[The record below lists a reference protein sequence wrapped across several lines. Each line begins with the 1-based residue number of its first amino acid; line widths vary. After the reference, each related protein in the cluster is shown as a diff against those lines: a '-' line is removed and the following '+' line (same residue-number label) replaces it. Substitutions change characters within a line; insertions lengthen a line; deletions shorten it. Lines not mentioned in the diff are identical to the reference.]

1 MEAFQGW
8 RTAVT
13 RSLPGTIILAVA
25 LTTHVLLGL
34 WKTARR
40 STWRMPIWEAFQIA
54 LALMI
59 PVLLA
64 GHASVMRAHHDIDGS
79 ATRYSEVL
87 PGLWDNAALPQTL
100 LLLIV
105 WTHGCIGLHFWLRLS
120 RYYAPVAP
128 LLLVLA
134 VLVPTL
140 ALSGFTAAGRQAA
153 IEAQAKA
160 ASSAQTYDEYAAADP
175 PSVGITAA
183 DVQTYAVRGA
193 WTLLAALALTLAFR
207 AALQLRH
214 RRIRIAYAAGPT
226 VTAPIGPTLLELSR
240 TYRVPHTAVCGGR
253 ARCSTCRV
261 RVDRTARDLP
271 AMTQAEE
278 ATLKRIHADP
288 DVRLACQ
295 LRPRGDLD
303 VTRLVKP
310 PDEKRPAFAA
320 DSEAAGVERTLAV
333 LFLDIRG
340 FTTLSEARLPYD
352 TVFLLNRFFGEVG
365 GALTASGG
373 WIDKYLGDGLM
384 ALFGLNQSTEA
395 ACRAALDAA
404 MRIDAVLDRLNRE
417 LGDEIASPLKIGI
430 GLHVGPLV
438 LGRIGHTSSAATT
451 VIGPV
456 VNVASRLESADQGAR
471 RADRRLSETGGAGR
485 ACPRRVSDSVC
496 HSSRHVGTYH
506 RAPDSAWKRSGEHS
520 RQKRLRRLPA
530 KQIERPPFD
539 RRSTLRPNR
548 SDRKSADKDATGSQ
562 RNQARQAPAKE
573 E

>member
-34 WKTARR
+34 WKIARR

-310 PDEKRPAFAA
+310 PDEERPAFAA

-456 VNVASRLESADQGAR
+456 VNVASRLEALTKEHGVQIVASAKLAE
-471 RADRRLSETGGAGR
+471 RAGLALDAFPTASVTVRGTSEPITVLLI
-485 ACPRRVSDSVC
+485 PRGSDL
-496 HSSRHVGTYH
+496 
-506 RAPDSAWKRSGEHS
+506 ANI
-520 RQKRLRRLPA
+520 L
-530 KQIERPPFD
+530 
-539 RRSTLRPNR
+539 
-548 SDRKSADKDATGSQ
+548 DKNA
-562 RNQARQAPAKE
+562 
-573 E
+573 